1 MHQPRACLFPP
12 QSKRNGRPSL
22 EARGGRKSALKGSQ
36 PGDLAATVA
45 AAEVA
50 TPAATERHG
59 TPSEGGINSGVSA
72 ILAAGSP

>member
-1 MHQPRACLFPP
+1 VAG
-12 QSKRNGRPSL
+12 SISAWPSHKETAVHRL

-45 AAEVA
+45 AAEVT

-59 TPSEGGINSGVSA
+59 TPSEGGDQLRG
-72 ILAAGSP
+72 